1 MGAQMRIYRQRIKS
15 VNSIKKIT
23 NAMELIAAARVIK
36 ARQRA
41 TEAMPYTT
49 ALTRAVSAV
58 ATNTTEDHPL
68 TTSNADA
75 KRVGVVIITADR
87 GLAGAYSVAAL
98 KRAAELVALLESEGK
113 EVVPYLVGRKAVSY
127 YKFRKREYAQEWSGF
142 SDAPTFENA
151 KEIADRITAD
161 FLKDFAEGGH
171 DEIHLVYTRFRSM
184 VRQDPHVLRLLP
196 LEVVDKDTEGDSDRG
211 LDFSVQHYDEGT
223 IAPEYDFEPSA
234 SEVLDRLLPKYVRN
248 RIYTALLSSSA
259 SELAARQRAMKSA
272 TDNATELIKT
282 YQRLANQARQA
293 GITQEISEIVGG
305 ANALADAKK

>member
-1 MGAQMRIYRQRIKS
+1 
-15 VNSIKKIT
+15 
-23 NAMELIAAARVIK
+23 
-36 ARQRA
+36 
-41 TEAMPYTT
+41 
-49 ALTRAVSAV
+49 
-58 ATNTTEDHPL
+58 
-68 TTSNADA
+68 
-75 KRVGVVIITADR
+75 VIITADR

-127 YKFRKREYAQEWSGF
+127 FKFRKRSYAQEWSGF

-161 FLKDFAEGGH
+161 FLKDYAEGGN

-196 LEVVDKDTEGDSDRG
+196 LEVVDKDVEGDSDKG
-211 LDFSVQHYDEGT
+211 LDFSVQHNDEGS

-234 SEVLDRLLPKYVRN
+234 SEVLDRLLPKYVLN